1 MTKLL
6 SMLSLDPLNAKYTFP
21 VSLSL
26 GEINNVSLGS
36 GIQVKGEKEDGEF
49 QEAWVNHLVAKKFMD
64 TYSVS

>member
-49 QEAWVNHLVAKKFMD
+49 QEA
-64 TYSVS
+64 